1 MRSASRLG
9 GAAVLATALLAALA
23 TPALAATG
31 QPASS
36 DGSGF
41 GLPGAHGTVFVQTDN
56 PAGNQV
62 VAYDRQPGGT
72 LSDAGAYAT
81 GGLGGIL
88 SGSVVDHL
96 ASQGSLALS
105 PDGTALIAVNAGSN
119 TISVFGAHGDRLRLR
134 QVISSGGV
142 FPVSVAIHGGL
153 VYVLNA
159 LNGGSI
165 QGYRMVFGFL
175 IPLPGSGRP
184 LGLDPNA
191 APQFTNTPGQV
202 AFSPDG
208 TQLIVTTKANGNN
221 VDVFAVGPRG
231 YLSAAPVQNAEP
243 GTVPFAITFD
253 PAGNLVIAEAG
264 TNALATFALSASGTI
279 AALSTAATSQAATC
293 WVTAIGG
300 TLFASNAG
308 SATVSS
314 VADTG
319 GALSLLGQTGTDAGT
334 VDSAATPDGR
344 YLYVQAGGAGIVDE
358 FAVGANGAL
367 TEVGSVTVPN
377 AAGGE
382 GIVAS

>member
-1 MRSASRLG
+1 MRSAGRLG
-9 GAAVLATALLAALA
+9 GAAVLVTALLAGLD
-23 TPALAATG
+23 TPALAAAG
-31 QPASS
+31 QPAPGG
-36 DGSGF
+36 GSGF
-41 GLPGAHGTVFVQTDN
+41 GLPCAHGTVFVQTDN

-62 VAYDRQPGGT
+62 IAYDRRPGGT
-72 LSDAGAYAT
+72 LSEAGADAT
-81 GGLGGIL
+81 GGLGGVL

-105 PDGTALIAVNAGSN
+105 PDGSVLIAVNAGSN
-119 TISVFGAHGDRLRLR
+119 TVSVFRAHGDRLRLR
-134 QVISSGGV
+134 QIISSGGV
-142 FPVSVAIHGGL
+142 FPVSVAVHGGL

-159 LNGGSI
+159 LNGGSV
-165 QGYRMVFGFL
+165 QGYRLVVGFL

-191 APQFTNTPGQV
+191 TPQFTNTPGQA

-208 TQLIVTTKANGNN
+208 MQLIVTTKANGNN

-264 TNALATFALSASGTI
+264 TNALATFALSPSGTI
-279 AALSTAATSQAATC
+279 TALSTVPTSQAATC

-319 GALSLLGQTGTDAGT
+319 GALTLLRQTGTDAGT
-334 VDSAATPDGR
+334 VDSAATPDER

-367 TEVGSVTVPN
+367 TEVGSITVPN

>member
-1 MRSASRLG
+1 MRAAGRLG
-9 GAAVLATALLAALA
+9 GAAVLAAALFAALA

-31 QPASS
+31 QP
-36 DGSGF
+36 GSGAGSGS
-41 GLPGAHGTVFVQTDN
+41 GLAGARGAVFVQTDN

-72 LSDAGAYAT
+72 LSEAGAYST
-81 GGLGGIL
+81 GGLGGVL

-105 PDGTALIAVNAGSN
+105 PDGTALIAANAGSN
-119 TISVFGAHGDRLRLR
+119 TISVFGPDGDRLRLR
-134 QVISSGGV
+134 QVISSGGA

-159 LNGGSI
+159 LNGGSV

-175 IPLPGSGRP
+175 VPLPGSGRL
-184 LGLDPNA
+184 LGLNPNA
-191 APQFTNTPGQV
+191 APQFTNTPGQA

-208 TQLIVTTKANGNN
+208 TQLVVTTKANGNN

-231 YLSAAPVQNAEP
+231 YLSAAPVQNTEP
-243 GTVPFAITFD
+243 GTVPFAIAFD

-264 TNALATFALSASGTI
+264 TNAVATFGLSASGTI
-279 AALSTAATSQAATC
+279 TPLSTAATSQAATC
-293 WVTAIGG
+293 WVTAIAG
-300 TLFASNAG
+300 TLYASNAG

-319 GALSLLGQTGTDAGT
+319 GALTLLRQTGTDAGT

-358 FAVGANGAL
+358 FAVGPKGAL
-367 TEVGSVTVPN
+367 TGVGSVTVPD

-382 GIVAS
+382 GIVAR